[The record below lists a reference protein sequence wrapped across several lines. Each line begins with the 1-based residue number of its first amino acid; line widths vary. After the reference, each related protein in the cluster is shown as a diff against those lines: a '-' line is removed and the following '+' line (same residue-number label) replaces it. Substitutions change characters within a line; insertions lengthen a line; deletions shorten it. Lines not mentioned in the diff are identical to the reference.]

1 MNIEEIIKER
11 EKLNK
16 STIEPLILNLGFGA
30 TLGGFF
36 RIFPNEITKFNGDI
50 SGVKLFSSNN
60 LVFLDLSLLLSGVKY
75 KNLSE
80 LECLP
85 KLKVLKLH
93 AGGLSSINDLHFVL
107 NLKKIRI
114 VKFYNHEQKL
124 IYEMND
130 EAFCFKKEIKYSLN
144 LKKIFS

>member
-1 MNIEEIIKER
+1 MNIGQIVKER
-11 EKLNK
+11 KKLDK
-16 STIEPLILNLGFGA
+16 STIELWILDSESKD
-30 TLGGFF
+30 TIDSFF
-36 RIFPNEITKFNGDI
+36 RIFPNEILKFNGDI
-50 SGVKLFSSNN
+50 SGIKIFHLNH

-93 AGGLSSINDLHFVL
+93 AGGLNSINDLHFVL
-107 NLKKIRI
+107 NLKNIKII
-114 VKFYNHEQKL
+114 KFYNHEQKL
-124 IYEMND
+124 IHEMND
-130 EAFCFKKEIKYSLN
+130 ENSCFKKRIKYNLN